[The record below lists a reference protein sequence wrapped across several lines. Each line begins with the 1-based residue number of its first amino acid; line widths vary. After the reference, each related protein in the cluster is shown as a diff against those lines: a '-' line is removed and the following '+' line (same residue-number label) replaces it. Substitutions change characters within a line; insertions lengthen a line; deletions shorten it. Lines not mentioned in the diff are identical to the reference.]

1 MNLRFQ
7 LYSQAYILAELLH
20 WSGILSLISC
30 GIVQAHYAFRNIS
43 SESLTTVQYFIKMV
57 ASVSDCIIFLYLGMA
72 FFDHHEWN
80 TAFVLST
87 IVIITVVRFLAIY
100 FLAFIVNKLR
110 KNVHPIPLKEQFIMA
125 YGGLRGAV
133 GFSLVLLVDKNVIP
147 KADMFLTTTLAVIM
161 FTVFIQGG
169 TIKLLVNLLHIE
181 KKGEESVSL
190 MEEINRQTFEHVM
203 EGVEILIGKHGEFY
217 AGNWLREMDKKYLK
231 KIFCV
236 KDYSH
241 IL

>member
-1 MNLRFQ
+1 MIFVHCVSFQQGGSPSKCLLRDCEIFVNLRFQ

-87 IVIITVVRFLAIY
+87 IVIITVVRFSA
-100 FLAFIVNKLR
+100 A
-110 KNVHPIPLKEQFIMA
+110 
-125 YGGLRGAV
+125 
-133 GFSLVLLVDKNVIP
+133 
-147 KADMFLTTTLAVIM
+147 
-161 FTVFIQGG
+161 
-169 TIKLLVNLLHIE
+169 
-181 KKGEESVSL
+181 
-190 MEEINRQTFEHVM
+190 NR
-203 EGVEILIGKHGEFY
+203 LIGEVVQSRRRPLLGP
-217 AGNWLREMDKKYLK
+217 
-231 KIFCV
+231 
-236 KDYSH
+236 SP
-241 IL
+241 